1 MRYTG
6 AGDFLETGS
15 SKVVCRGWVWGEG
28 GESLFNRDQVP
39 GREDENILG
48 WVVGMVVQQSECA

>member
-15 SKVVCRGWVWGEG
+15 SKVVCRGWVGGVEG

-48 WVVGMVVQQSECA
+48 WVVGMVVQP